1 MKTNF
6 KVLPYLFVNIIAFY
20 LLPLIIKDTGGAM
33 VVMLIGI
40 PLICFITSV
49 IFGMKHSF
57 NLLYPI
63 TVALIFAPTIFI
75 FYNSTAWVYIIAYG
89 VIALIGN
96 FIGKSLSKFG
106 K

>member
-20 LLPLIIKDTGGAM
+20 LLPLIIKDTGRAM

-49 IFGMKHSF
+49 VFGMKHSF

-75 FYNSTAWVYIIAYG
+75 FYNSTAWVYIIVYG